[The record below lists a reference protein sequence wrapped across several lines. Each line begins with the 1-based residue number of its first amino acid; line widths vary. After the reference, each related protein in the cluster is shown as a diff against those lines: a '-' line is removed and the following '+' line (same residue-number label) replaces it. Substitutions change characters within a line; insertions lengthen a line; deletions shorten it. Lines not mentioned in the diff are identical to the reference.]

1 MNASRIVTEENM
13 NSKNMVKGVFLAF
26 CIIGMLVLPAAAA
39 PISHTANGN
48 GTKID
53 QGLADDLASN
63 RVQYRLQEFD
73 MHVTRAN
80 SVISILNK
88 YSIDTTHMQST
99 LNTISSKRSSLETA
113 MTNKDQESVKA
124 INGELKTLREQLMTD
139 MKESVKAHRAAA
151 KSSATGKTG
160 ATTPVQP

>member
-13 NSKNMVKGVFLAF
+13 NSKNMVKGVFLAL
-26 CIIGMLVLPAAAA
+26 CIFGMLVLPAAAA
-39 PISHTANGN
+39 PLSQTANSN
-48 GTKID
+48 GIKID

-113 MTNKDQESVKA
+113 MTNKDQENIKA
-124 INGELKTLREQLMTD
+124 INGPTMRTQLK
-139 MKESVKAHRAAA
+139 SAVAP
-151 KSSATGKTG
+151 SSI
-160 ATTPVQP
+160 